1 MIVQVCTTLVIE
13 AHASGPERGQRMRR
27 YEMTYESETH
37 SSREADV
44 LSAWG
49 VYALTVAV
57 LAVSS
62 VIHLF
67 S

>member
-1 MIVQVCTTLVIE
+1 
-13 AHASGPERGQRMRR
+13 
-27 YEMTYESETH
+27 MTYESEMH
-37 SSREADV
+37 SNREGDV

>member
-1 MIVQVCTTLVIE
+1 
-13 AHASGPERGQRMRR
+13 
-27 YEMTYESETH
+27 MTYESETH
-37 SSREADV
+37 STREGDV

-49 VYALTVAV
+49 VYALTVAA

>member
-1 MIVQVCTTLVIE
+1 
-13 AHASGPERGQRMRR
+13 
-27 YEMTYESETH
+27 MTYESEMH
-37 SSREADV
+37 STREADV

-49 VYALTVAV
+49 VYALTMAA